1 MPAKYNVYNVSLSK
15 QVVATGERFVIQV
28 DVIDW
33 EWVKRN
39 MTTWA
44 NLKSVFRDWGDLLGK

>member
-1 MPAKYNVYNVSLSK
+1 MSAKYNLYNVYLSK
-15 QVVATGERFVIQV
+15 QTVSTGERFVIQV

-39 MTTWA
+39 MATWA
-44 NLKSVFRDWGDLLGK
+44 NLKSVFRDWGDFLGK

>member
-1 MPAKYNVYNVSLSK
+1 MSK
-15 QVVATGERFVIQV
+15 QTVSTGERFVIQV

-33 EWVKRN
+33 EWVKKN

-44 NLKSVFRDWGDLLGK
+44 NLKSVFKNWGDMLGK

>member
-1 MPAKYNVYNVSLSK
+1 MSAKYNIHNVTLSK
-15 QVVATGERFVIQV
+15 QTVATGERFVIQV

-44 NLKSVFRDWGDLLGK
+44 DLKSVFKNWGDMLGK